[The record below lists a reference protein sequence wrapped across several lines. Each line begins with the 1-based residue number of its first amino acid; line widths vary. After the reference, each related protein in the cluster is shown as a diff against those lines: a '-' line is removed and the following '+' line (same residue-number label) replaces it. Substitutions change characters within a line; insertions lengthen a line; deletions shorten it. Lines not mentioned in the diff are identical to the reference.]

1 MTMALCFNCGEIK
14 IGALIPCSNCAQ
26 GPTEDKDLD
35 ILFTDWKFSV
45 ETLTEFGNVI
55 KAISSTSD
63 NDKLRF
69 SAFLLYISNNHDEI
83 LEVNYD
89 DQLTAFCNA
98 LLEKANVPNNTSESG
113 LEMYFDT
120 FIEAISWAKENPG
133 KIFTRSSDYKGYIT
147 KK

>member
-1 MTMALCFNCGEIK
+1 MTMALCLNCGEIK

-89 DQLTAFCNA
+89 DKHTALCNS
-98 LLEKANVPNNTSESG
+98 LLEKAKVRNNLSESG
-113 LEMYFDT
+113 LEKYFDT
-120 FIEAISWAKENPG
+120 FSEAISWAKENPG
-133 KIFTRSSDYKGYIT
+133 KIITRSSDDKGYIT